1 MASVFGTIL
10 AYVTMNDILPVSSR
24 GLALFSEHLRRLKPS
39 VSKLL
44 VKQKEVGS

>member
-10 AYVTMNDILPVSSR
+10 AYVPVNDILLVNPR
-24 GLALFSEHLRRLKPS
+24 GLALFSEHLGRLKTS

-44 VKQKEVGS
+44 VK